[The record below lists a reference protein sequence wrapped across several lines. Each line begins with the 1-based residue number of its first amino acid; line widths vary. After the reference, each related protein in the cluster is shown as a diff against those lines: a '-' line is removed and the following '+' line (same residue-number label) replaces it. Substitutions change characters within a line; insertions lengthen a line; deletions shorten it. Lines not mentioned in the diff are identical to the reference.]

1 MVQIFESKLQRM
13 NCKFRVSCTIARIII
28 ENYPCLTKLSC
39 VSLFILQAF
48 NLKVFQIDCTW
59 DVVLK
64 GAVQY
69 LLEVAATVNLSSHEV
84 NSKRFLMTMTTMTT
98 THQIGVSFV
107 VSAYYMHAG
116 ERVSYSPFVKCN
128 SKSLV

>member
-1 MVQIFESKLQRM
+1 MQVFD
-13 NCKFRVSCTIARIII
+13 
-28 ENYPCLTKLSC
+28 
-39 VSLFILQAF
+39 
-48 NLKVFQIDCTW
+48 LKVVQIDCTQ

-64 GAVQY
+64 GALQY
-69 LLEVAATVNLSSHEV
+69 LLEVAATANLSSHED
-84 NSKRFLMTMTTMTT
+84 NSKRFLMMMMMMM

>member
-1 MVQIFESKLQRM
+1 M
-13 NCKFRVSCTIARIII
+13 
-28 ENYPCLTKLSC
+28 
-39 VSLFILQAF
+39 
-48 NLKVFQIDCTW
+48 
-59 DVVLK
+59 LK

-69 LLEVAATVNLSSHEV
+69 LLEVAATANLSSHEV
-84 NSKRFLMTMTTMTT
+84 NSKRFLMMMMTTTTTTTT

>member
-1 MVQIFESKLQRM
+1 M
-13 NCKFRVSCTIARIII
+13 
-28 ENYPCLTKLSC
+28 
-39 VSLFILQAF
+39 
-48 NLKVFQIDCTW
+48 
-59 DVVLK
+59 LK

-69 LLEVAATVNLSSHEV
+69 LLEVAATANLSSHEV
-84 NSKRFLMTMTTMTT
+84 NSKRFLMMMMMMMMMTTMMT

-116 ERVSYSPFVKCN
+116 ERVSYSPFVKYN